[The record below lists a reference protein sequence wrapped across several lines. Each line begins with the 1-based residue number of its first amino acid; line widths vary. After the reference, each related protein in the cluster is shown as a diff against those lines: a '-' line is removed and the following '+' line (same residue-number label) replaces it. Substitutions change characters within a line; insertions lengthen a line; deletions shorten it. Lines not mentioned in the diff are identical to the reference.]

1 MKKMKGI
8 TWAHS
13 RGFTSIVAVSQRYSE
28 LHPEVE
34 IVWEKRSLQKF
45 ADAPVEKLAE
55 AYDLLI
61 IDHPWAGFA
70 AKHKILLPLQKY
82 LSEDYLKDQEMNSVG
97 ASHISYNFDG
107 YQSALAIDAAT
118 PIAVYRPD
126 YLRIRKFRKHL
137 KKFLNLQ
144 SRVLLHMRGFRL
156 IF

>member
-1 MKKMKGI
+1 MKKLRGI

-28 LHPEVE
+28 LYPNVD
-34 IVWEKRSLQKF
+34 IVWEKRSLQEF

-55 AYDLLI
+55 TYDLLI

-70 AKHKILLPLQKY
+70 AKHKILLPLQEH
-82 LSEDYLKDQEMNSVG
+82 LSEEYLKDQADNSVG

-126 YLRIRKFRKHL
+126 YFKY
-137 KKFLNLQ
+137 KK
-144 SRVLLHMRGFRL
+144 VLYNINCIVLYVY
-156 IF
+156 